1 MQDTQS
7 KTAGV
12 SMAQLL
18 AAFDG
23 LGAHVCIL
31 DQHGKVRWVNEPW
44 RRFASENE
52 LAPASCCEGTD
63 YLGACGPARTPDD
76 ERVNGGL
83 RQVIAGESAEFT
95 CDYPCHSP
103 TEPRWFQL
111 VARSFRSDD
120 GTRGTIVVHS
130 DITARVLAEQERS
143 AMQRNLLQLQRMES
157 LGTCARGIAHDFNNV
172 LTTLVGNLELAR
184 MHTLPKAPTHEL
196 LAEMTHAVDRARSLA
211 TRLYDLTQAR
221 APRPEPVPLRALADE
236 VATLARASLPS
247 TQKVVVDGDP
257 ALMVRVD
264 RAQLRQLLL
273 NLCSNAADALAG
285 RAGTMAISLRRE
297 RQALVPGRHE
307 HEVDD
312 FACIE
317 VRDDGRGL
325 TPEDCRRLFEPF
337 HAPTYARQSSG
348 LGLSVALA
356 IAKSHGGTIAVT
368 SEPGAGSSFR
378 VSLPLASAAP
388 IELPRPKPA
397 SLAQPKNG

>member
-1 MQDTQS
+1 
-7 KTAGV
+7 
-12 SMAQLL
+12 
-18 AAFDG
+18 
-23 LGAHVCIL
+23 
-31 DQHGKVRWVNEPW
+31 
-44 RRFASENE
+44 
-52 LAPASCCEGTD
+52 
-63 YLGACGPARTPDD
+63 
-76 ERVNGGL
+76 
-83 RQVIAGESAEFT
+83 
-95 CDYPCHSP
+95 
-103 TEPRWFQL
+103 
-111 VARSFRSDD
+111 
-120 GTRGTIVVHS
+120 
-130 DITARVLAEQERS
+130 
-143 AMQRNLLQLQRMES
+143 
-157 LGTCARGIAHDFNNV
+157 
-172 LTTLVGNLELAR
+172 